1 MKVILRPLFSLLG
14 AIFAMLRPTLPYML
28 ICTMV
33 IFADCYTAWQLD
45 KRVKAKYGKRAPKES
60 GKFRSSNAGRVIH
73 TLIEVY
79 VLIILAFFIN
89 LYITS
94 GLGIDMTKEGQL
106 VGWMYDLDNPI
117 GDNRVDFGI
126 FSRIDETTSDLK
138 VDFDLYSRTI
148 LYTSSL
154 SSFGL
159 YILSSR

>member
-1 MKVILRPLFSLLG
+1 
-14 AIFAMLRPTLPYML
+14 MLQPTLPYML

-94 GLGIDMTKEGQL
+94 GLGVDMTKVAAGA
-106 VGWMYDLDNPI
+106 V
-117 GDNRVDFGI
+117 I
-126 FSRIDETTSDLK
+126 FWQFWS
-138 VDFDLYSRTI
+138 I
-148 LYTSSL
+148 LENKSSCNDA
-154 SSFGL
+154 SWA
-159 YILSSR
+159 REN

>member
-14 AIFAMLRPTLPYML
+14 AIFAMLQPTLPYML

-60 GKFRSSNAGRVIH
+60 GKFRSSNAARVIH
-73 TLIEVY
+73 TLIKVY

-94 GLGIDMTKEGQL
+94 GLGVDMTKVAAGAVIFWQFWSILENESSCNDASWARVAQKVL
-106 VGWMYDLDNPI
+106 VDKTERHLGIDLSLLKKEDKDNE
-117 GDNRVDFGI
+117 D
-126 FSRIDETTSDLK
+126 K
-138 VDFDLYSRTI
+138 
-148 LYTSSL
+148 
-154 SSFGL
+154 
-159 YILSSR
+159 

>member
-45 KRVKAKYGKRAPKES
+45 KRVKAKYGKRAPKDS

-89 LYITS
+89 MYITS
-94 GLGIDMTKEGQL
+94 GLGVDMTKVAAGAVIFWQFWSILENKSSCNDAAWARVAQKVL
-106 VGWMYDLDNPI
+106 VDKTERHLGVDLSLLKKEDKDNE
-117 GDNRVDFGI
+117 D
-126 FSRIDETTSDLK
+126 K
-138 VDFDLYSRTI
+138 
-148 LYTSSL
+148 
-154 SSFGL
+154 
-159 YILSSR
+159 

>member
-14 AIFAMLRPTLPYML
+14 AIFAMLQPTLPYML

-45 KRVKAKYGKRAPKES
+45 KRVKAKYGKQAPKES

-94 GLGIDMTKEGQL
+94 GLGVDMTKVASGAVIFWQFWSILENKSSCNDAAWARVAQKVL
-106 VGWMYDLDNPI
+106 VDKTERHLGVDLSLLKKEDKDNE
-117 GDNRVDFGI
+117 D
-126 FSRIDETTSDLK
+126 K
-138 VDFDLYSRTI
+138 
-148 LYTSSL
+148 
-154 SSFGL
+154 
-159 YILSSR
+159 

>member
-14 AIFAMLRPTLPYML
+14 AIFAMLQPTLPYML

-45 KRVKAKYGKRAPKES
+45 KRVKAKYGKQAPKES

-89 LYITS
+89 MYITS
-94 GLGIDMTKEGQL
+94 GLGVDMTKVAAGAVIFWQFWSILENKSSCNDAAWARVAQKVL
-106 VGWMYDLDNPI
+106 VDKTERHLGVDLSLLKKEDKDNE
-117 GDNRVDFGI
+117 D
-126 FSRIDETTSDLK
+126 K
-138 VDFDLYSRTI
+138 
-148 LYTSSL
+148 
-154 SSFGL
+154 
-159 YILSSR
+159 

>member
-14 AIFAMLRPTLPYML
+14 AIFAMLQPTLPYML

-94 GLGIDMTKEGQL
+94 GLGVDMTKVAAGAVIFWQFWSILENKSSCNDASWARVAQKVL
-106 VGWMYDLDNPI
+106 VDKTERHLGIDLSLLKKEDKDNE
-117 GDNRVDFGI
+117 D
-126 FSRIDETTSDLK
+126 K
-138 VDFDLYSRTI
+138 
-148 LYTSSL
+148 
-154 SSFGL
+154 
-159 YILSSR
+159 

>member
-14 AIFAMLRPTLPYML
+14 AIFAMLQPTLPYML

-45 KRVKAKYGKRAPKES
+45 KRFKAKYGKQAPKES

-94 GLGIDMTKEGQL
+94 GLGVDMTKVASGAVIFWQFWSILENKSSCNDAAWARVAQKVL
-106 VGWMYDLDNPI
+106 VDKTERHLGVDLSLLKKEDKDNE
-117 GDNRVDFGI
+117 D
-126 FSRIDETTSDLK
+126 K
-138 VDFDLYSRTI
+138 
-148 LYTSSL
+148 
-154 SSFGL
+154 
-159 YILSSR
+159 

>member
-14 AIFAMLRPTLPYML
+14 AIFAMLQPTLPYML

-45 KRVKAKYGKRAPKES
+45 KRVKAKYGSQAPKDS

-73 TLIEVY
+73 TLIKVY

-94 GLGIDMTKEGQL
+94 GLGVDMTKVAAGAVIFWQFWSILENESSCNDAAWARVAQKVL
-106 VGWMYDLDNPI
+106 VDKTERHLGVDLSLLKKEDKDNE
-117 GDNRVDFGI
+117 D
-126 FSRIDETTSDLK
+126 K
-138 VDFDLYSRTI
+138 
-148 LYTSSL
+148 
-154 SSFGL
+154 
-159 YILSSR
+159 

>member
-1 MKVILRPLFSLLG
+1 
-14 AIFAMLRPTLPYML
+14 MLRPTLPYRL

-33 IFADCYTAWQLD
+33 IFADCDTAWQLD

-94 GLGIDMTKEGQL
+94 GLGVDMTKVAAGAVIFWQFWSILENKSSCNDAAWARVAQKVL
-106 VGWMYDLDNPI
+106 VDKTERHLGVDLSLLKKEDKDNE
-117 GDNRVDFGI
+117 D
-126 FSRIDETTSDLK
+126 K
-138 VDFDLYSRTI
+138 
-148 LYTSSL
+148 
-154 SSFGL
+154 
-159 YILSSR
+159 

>member
-89 LYITS
+89 MYITS
-94 GLGIDMTKEGQL
+94 GLGVDMTKVAAGAVIFWQFWSILENKSSCNDAAWARVAQKVL
-106 VGWMYDLDNPI
+106 VDKTERHLGVDLSLLKKEDKDNE
-117 GDNRVDFGI
+117 D
-126 FSRIDETTSDLK
+126 K
-138 VDFDLYSRTI
+138 
-148 LYTSSL
+148 
-154 SSFGL
+154 
-159 YILSSR
+159 

>member
-14 AIFAMLRPTLPYML
+14 AIFAMLQPTLPYML

-94 GLGIDMTKEGQL
+94 GLGVDMTKVAAGAVIFWQFWSILENKSSCNDAAWARVAQKVL
-106 VGWMYDLDNPI
+106 VDKTERHLGVDLSLLKKEDKDNE
-117 GDNRVDFGI
+117 D
-126 FSRIDETTSDLK
+126 K
-138 VDFDLYSRTI
+138 
-148 LYTSSL
+148 
-154 SSFGL
+154 
-159 YILSSR
+159 

>member
-94 GLGIDMTKEGQL
+94 GLGVDMTKVASGAVIFWQFWSILENKSSCNDAAWARVAQKVL
-106 VGWMYDLDNPI
+106 VDKTERHLGVDLSLLKKEDKDNE
-117 GDNRVDFGI
+117 D
-126 FSRIDETTSDLK
+126 K
-138 VDFDLYSRTI
+138 
-148 LYTSSL
+148 
-154 SSFGL
+154 
-159 YILSSR
+159 

>member
-94 GLGIDMTKEGQL
+94 GFGVDMTKVAAGAVIFWQFWSILENKSSCNDAAWARVAQKVL
-106 VGWMYDLDNPI
+106 VDKTERHLGVDLSLLKKEDKDNE
-117 GDNRVDFGI
+117 D
-126 FSRIDETTSDLK
+126 K
-138 VDFDLYSRTI
+138 
-148 LYTSSL
+148 
-154 SSFGL
+154 
-159 YILSSR
+159 

>member
-94 GLGIDMTKEGQL
+94 GLGVDMTKVAAGAVIFWQFWSILENKSSCNDAAWARVAQKVL
-106 VGWMYDLDNPI
+106 VDKTERHLGVDLSLLKKEDKDNE
-117 GDNRVDFGI
+117 D
-126 FSRIDETTSDLK
+126 K
-138 VDFDLYSRTI
+138 
-148 LYTSSL
+148 
-154 SSFGL
+154 
-159 YILSSR
+159 